1 MEKIIEELHT
11 VVRLK
16 ETTEPGDIVVIL
28 AEDPQ
33 SLMYA
38 RVAGFERD
46 MNKRDEWWHMAMHIL
61 NVPPQKV
68 VWTLRTS
75 QFTGQEIFTMG
86 GKKHYIKALDFSEPD
101 EDRPVKDVDR
111 KKDNKPGLRRIK

>member
-33 SLMYA
+33 SLVYA

-46 MNKRDEWWHMAMHIL
+46 MNKLDEWWHIAMHIL

-68 VWTLRTS
+68 VWTLRTP

-86 GKKHYIKALDFSEPD
+86 GKKHYVKALDFSEPD
-101 EDRPVKDVDR
+101 EEALLEDVVM
-111 KKDNKPGLRRIK
+111 KKDKKPGLRVVK

>member
-16 ETTEPGDIVVIL
+16 ETTEPGDIVVIV

-46 MNKRDEWWHMAMHIL
+46 TSKRDEWWHMAMHIL
-61 NVPPQKV
+61 NVPPQKI
-68 VWTLRTS
+68 VWTLRTA

-86 GKKHYIKALDFSEPD
+86 GKKHYIKALNFSETD
-101 EDRPVKDVDR
+101 EEIPVKDKAK
-111 KKDNKPGLRRIK
+111 KKDGKPGLRRIK

>member
-16 ETTEPGDIVVIL
+16 ETTEPGDIVVVL

-33 SLMYA
+33 SLVYA
-38 RVAGFERD
+38 RVVGFERD
-46 MNKRDEWWHMAMHIL
+46 MNKREEWWHITMYIL

-68 VWTLRTS
+68 VWTLRTP

-86 GKKHYIKALDFSEPD
+86 GKKHYVKALDFSEPD
-101 EDRPVKDVDR
+101 EEAPVKNVAR
-111 KKDNKPGLRRIK
+111 KKDKKPGLRVVK